1 MSVASEM
8 VDYVDSQIASLTVS
22 TNLFD
27 YRMPPTP
34 TECVAIA
41 ETGGMEPL
49 QTLGPSFVW
58 ERPRVQVSVRSATF
72 ADARILARDIWTL
85 FRAFQPQSLGGVAYK
100 HIIPLQS
107 PFLMS
112 MTEED
117 YPVFGFNLQV
127 EKDFS

>member
-1 MSVASEM
+1 MSVASEI
-8 VDYVDSQIASLTVS
+8 VDYVDSQMASLTVA

-27 YRMPPTP
+27 HRMPASP

-58 ERPRVQVSVRSATF
+58 ERPRVQVSVRSTTF
-72 ADARILARDIWTL
+72 AAARTLVGDIWTL
-85 FRAFQPQSLGGVAYK
+85 FKAFQPQSLGGVAYK

-117 YPVFGFNLQV
+117 YPVFGFNMQV